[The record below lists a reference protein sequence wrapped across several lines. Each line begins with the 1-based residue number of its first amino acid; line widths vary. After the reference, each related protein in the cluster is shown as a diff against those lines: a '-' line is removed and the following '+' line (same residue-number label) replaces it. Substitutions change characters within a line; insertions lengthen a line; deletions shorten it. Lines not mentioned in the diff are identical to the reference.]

1 MFEILLNIIAPVV
14 ITAGLGFY
22 WAKSGRTF
30 STETVTGLVT
40 NIGAPMLIFTTLDSL
55 EMQLTSF
62 FEFALITFIAAVSFC
77 VIGFIILKLL
87 RLDIRNYLPG
97 LMFPN
102 AGNMGIPLCYF
113 AFGEEGLALAI
124 AAFTVFSTLQFTF
137 GIWLSSGVSSL
148 LHLAKTPLIYAVFIG
163 LGAKF
168 FDLHFPIWITNT
180 TGLLGDLTIP
190 LMLLALGVSLGSL
203 SVSHIKLAT
212 GLSVLRLGMGF
223 AVGYLLSL
231 IFGLEGVERG
241 VLILEC
247 AMPVAV
253 FNYLF
258 SVRYK
263 RAHSHVAGMV
273 LISTVLSFLTLPALL
288 IFIL

>member
-55 EMQLTSF
+55 EMQLASF

-77 VIGFIILKLL
+77 LIGFGILKLL
-87 RLDIRNYLPG
+87 RLDVRNYLPG

-137 GIWLSSGVSSL
+137 GIWLSSGVSSV
-148 LHLAKTPLIYAVFIG
+148 LHLAKTPLIYAVFLG
-163 LGAKF
+163 LSAKF
-168 FDLHFPIWITNT
+168 FELQFPVWVTNT

-212 GLSVLRLGMGF
+212 GLSVLRLAMGF
-223 AVGYLLSL
+223 LVGYLLAL
-231 IFGLEGVERG
+231 LFGLEGVERG

-288 IFIL
+288 VFIL